1 MNSNNLFQFLQQ
13 GFRMTVGA
21 TAILIETLQDPQKRE
36 SALSQLQTEFSQRS
50 REWAEKGEITEQE
63 ARKMVDE
70 ILQQRSNS
78 PPGETSSST
87 TSAVNTTND
96 PTVVS
101 SQLQELTE
109 EIVSLKKELEQ
120 SRSN

>member
-36 SALSQLQTEFSQRS
+36 SALSQLQAEFSQRS

-70 ILQQRSNS
+70 ILQQRSNWT
-78 PPGETSSST
+78 PGETSSST

>member
-1 MNSNNLFQFLQQ
+1 MNSNNLLQFLQQ

-36 SALSQLQTEFSQRS
+36 SALSQLQAEFSQRS

-70 ILQQRSNS
+70 ILQQRSNWT
-78 PPGETSSST
+78 PGETSSST

>member
-36 SALSQLQTEFSQRS
+36 SALSQLQAEFSQRS